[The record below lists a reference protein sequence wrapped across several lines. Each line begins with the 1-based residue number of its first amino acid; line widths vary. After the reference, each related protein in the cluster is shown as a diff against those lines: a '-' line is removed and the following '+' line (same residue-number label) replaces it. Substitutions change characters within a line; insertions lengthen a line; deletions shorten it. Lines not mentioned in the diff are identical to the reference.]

1 MPIVCTAIIGQQN
14 NPLYL
19 RTFPS
24 ASPEQI
30 LKLNF
35 IVHCALDAVEE
46 KVLQKRPTGEV
57 LDTYLGLLYPTEEYK
72 IYGYLTN
79 TNIKFILVVD
89 DASVKDDTISRV
101 MKRLHSLYADAFC
114 NPFFAL
120 PLGSRKFDE
129 QVDRIMGHAP
139 GTPTQQQYSPAPT
152 MAA

>member
-46 KVLQKRPTGEV
+46 KEAHRGGSGYLFGVVVSYRGVQNLRV
-57 LDTYLGLLYPTEEYK
+57 LDK
-72 IYGYLTN
+72 
-79 TNIKFILVVD
+79 
-89 DASVKDDTISRV
+89 
-101 MKRLHSLYADAFC
+101 HQH
-114 NPFFAL
+114 
-120 PLGSRKFDE
+120 
-129 QVDRIMGHAP
+129 QVHTG
-139 GTPTQQQYSPAPT
+139 GG
-152 MAA
+152 